1 MPVDDRPL
9 IEGILRGNTR
19 DFTLLVRRYQD
30 RSMTLALRLL
40 GNRAE
45 AEELVQDAFMRVYR
59 NLSRFRGEA
68 AFHTWLYRIVYN
80 LCLSKISRRRE
91 KPGEPIA
98 EELSPAAA
106 EFSGTGEL
114 SVQEAVELAEQKE
127 IVRQEIGNLPFNY
140 RTAVTLFYLQ
150 EMTYEEIGAVMEIP
164 IGTVKTYLYRGRVS
178 LSRRVVARCH
188 HGADAA

>member
-59 NLSRFRGEA
+59 NLSQFRGEA

-80 LCLSKISRRRE
+80 LCLSKISRRKE
-91 KPGEPIA
+91 KPGELDA
-98 EELSPAAA
+98 DEESSSAAGLA
-106 EFSGTGEL
+106 DTGEF
-114 SVQEAVELAEQKE
+114 SVQETLELAEQKE
-127 IVRQEIGNLPFNY
+127 IVREEIENLPCNY

-150 EMTYEEIGAVMEIP
+150 EMTYEEIGAVMDIP
-164 IGTVKTYLYRGRVS
+164 IGTVKTYLYRGRVC
-178 LSRRVVARCH
+178 LSRRVLARCH